1 MQGFLKAV
9 RQQQQPN
16 NLPKTRCEDAC
27 QAQAFWAFNID
38 LTLGSNRNWEEHGSL
53 TVVTRTWSLKYRS
66 HATGFFDFI
75 RCL

>member
-1 MQGFLKAV
+1 
-9 RQQQQPN
+9 
-16 NLPKTRCEDAC
+16 
-27 QAQAFWAFNID
+27 

-75 RCL
+75 QDVSSFAACDEDATPNDLSPATPIHPLVAEMPLEDLKLKI